1 MSFRQNVNQQLRD
14 AGYDDVA
21 DRVEMLLSDTIPSNR
36 NAPLQI
42 THNEANE
49 DLPLSGYGEDS
60 PDAISEFK
68 EPSDPIPDPGNFPP
82 PHKHNSDRVQN
93 MTNGWNSD
101 LSVYYNAP
109 AHTHRVYDCH
119 PQKMVRYDISSLQ
132 MSQYASNR
140 GFSND
145 SSIAPPSGLAGAKS
159 SIVKYAI
166 ATDTISA
173 ISGTTLG
180 SGPAVLAEIIN
191 GEVQPVVGDFK
202 RKQALGILGQQ
213 QGDGR
218 EGGRVKVAD
227 RLGPANGGDQIA
239 KKNTVWTI
247 TPAGSV
253 MSDNRPYEGKVIA
266 AANSANT
273 AGQLYPYYSFEDNV
287 TDLSGH
293 GLDLTASSASYS
305 ATSKIGS
312 KSARFQGSSYFER
325 AHDDMF
331 TPSVGGGMRVSFW
344 FRLDT
349 HPTISAG
356 DYQGLVTKGE
366 FDPAGSHNG
375 GVTGFVGEWAI
386 LYYQQTTK
394 HIDGSEASAA
404 DFFVGLKTDVAAL
417 SVYGGGTTGKIEAGD
432 WYFFDII
439 IRDNQTWSFSMRST
453 DASASVDTSSTYAG
467 NPVAVASEPMR
478 IGLNDSPYAAHAAHD
493 IGKLGG
499 NSGDFL
505 LDGVTF
511 SKDFTTSTDTL
522 FNSNLGIATSY
533 DGTLI
538 SNILPNANET
548 LITGTYQV
556 QDVRNVYTAVDSTSG
571 AVRPAIKITKPANS
585 SDDIT
590 IEVGT
595 STSKYI
601 GDFTADPSV
610 ATVTQTSDPKGA
622 TVTWHGQFEGYPID
636 ISDTDNGYVVSSTS
650 ARASECLVKVSTI
663 GSGAQNIGRSGE
675 TQGPQ
680 DADGTVAAGAVVRN
694 PHFGESADPVAKAKE
709 RGYSTG
715 GAITVRNPTSNS
727 YANGAVIKV
736 ESSGNGWVIL

>member
-1 MSFRQNVNQQLRD
+1 MSFRQNVSQQLRD
-14 AGYDDVA
+14 AGHDDVA
-21 DRVEMLLSDTIPSNR
+21 DSIELLLSDTIPETK

-119 PQKMVRYDISSLQ
+119 PQKIVRYDISSLQ

-145 SSIAPPSGLAGAKS
+145 SSISPPSGLAGAKG

-166 ATDTISA
+166 ATDTIPA

-191 GEVQPVVGDFK
+191 GTVQPVVGDFK

-239 KKNTVWTI
+239 KKNTTWTI

-253 MSDNRPYEGKVIA
+253 MDSDRPYEGKVIA

-273 AGQLYPYYSFEDNV
+273 AGQLYPYYSFESNV

-305 ATSKIGS
+305 SSVYKIGS

-331 TPSVGGGMRVSFW
+331 TPTVGGGMRVSFW
-344 FRLDT
+344 IRWDAL
-349 HPTISAG
+349 SSVVLSN
-356 DYQGLVTKGE
+356 YQGIVTKGDLNGSALA
-366 FDPAGSHNG
+366 FD
-375 GVTGFVGEWAI
+375 GEWGI
-386 LYYQQTTK
+386 FYK
-394 HIDGSEASAA
+394 EESVGSSMDIALI
-404 DFFVGLKTDVAAL
+404 LKTNAATNVL
-417 SVYGGGTTGKIEAGD
+417 GGAFIGSPASLGNLQTGD
-432 WYFFDII
+432 WYFIDFGIKD
-439 IRDNQTWSFSMRST
+439 DNTYFFNVRSA
-453 DASASVDTSSTYAG
+453 DDSSAANLNRSGTYTGTPVVATSQPMHIGWNDDPYSGTASST
-467 NPVAVASEPMR
+467 
-478 IGLNDSPYAAHAAHD
+478 
-493 IGKLGG
+493 GKLGSH
-499 NSGDFL
+499 SGDVL
-505 LDGVTF
+505 IDGMCFT
-511 SKDFTTSTDTL
+511 KDFTTSTDAL
-522 FNSNLGIATSY
+522 YNSGDGIATSY

-538 SNILPNANET
+538 ANILPNANET
-548 LITGTYQV
+548 LLTGTYQV

-571 AVRPAIKITKPANS
+571 AVRPAIKVTKPVNS
-585 SDDIT
+585 SNDIT

-601 GDFTADPSV
+601 SDFTADPSV
-610 ATVTQTSDPKGA
+610 ATVTQTSDTKGA

-636 ISDTDNGYVVSSTS
+636 ISDTDNGYVLSSTS

-694 PHFGESADPVAKAKE
+694 SHFGESADPVAKAKE

-715 GAITVRNPTSNS
+715 GAITVRNPTSSS
-727 YANGAVIKV
+727 YANGTVIKV

>member
-1 MSFRQNVNQQLRD
+1 MSYRQNVSQQLRD
-14 AGYDDVA
+14 AGHDDVA
-21 DRVEMLLSDTIPSNR
+21 DSIELLLSDTTPETK

-145 SSIAPPSGLAGAKS
+145 SSIAPPSGLAGAES

-180 SGPAVLAEIIN
+180 AGPAVLAEIIN
-191 GEVQPVVGDFK
+191 GVVQPVVGDFK
-202 RKQALGILGQQ
+202 KKPAIGILGQQ
-213 QGDGR
+213 QGKGR
-218 EGGRVKVAD
+218 EGGKLKLPEK
-227 RLGPANGGDQIA
+227 LGPVNGGDPVA
-239 KKNTVWTI
+239 KKNAVWTI

-253 MSDNRPYEGKVIA
+253 MGSDRPYEGKVI
-266 AANSANT
+266 NSAGT
-273 AGQLYPYYSFEDNV
+273 AGQLYPHYSFEDNGN
-287 TDLSGH
+287 DLSGN
-293 GLDLTASSASYS
+293 GLDLTASSAAYS
-305 ATSKIGS
+305 STSKVDS

-325 AHDDMF
+325 AHHDIF
-331 TPSVGGGMRVSFW
+331 TPSAGDGMRVSFW
-344 FRLDT
+344 IRWDSLSS
-349 HPTISAG
+349 IVSG
-356 DYQGLVTKGE
+356 NYQGIITKC
-366 FDPAGSHNG
+366 DLNGSTS
-375 GVTGFVGEWAI
+375 VIDGEWGIFYKQTSGVGSAMDIAWIFKTNSATNI
-386 LYYQQTTK
+386 LGGAFVSAPATLGDLQTGAWYF
-394 HIDGSEASAA
+394 IDVGITDDGTCFFNVRSPDDSSAA
-404 DFFVGLKTDVAAL
+404 NLNTSGTYSGTPVAA
-417 SVYGGGTTGKIEAGD
+417 
-432 WYFFDII
+432 
-439 IRDNQTWSFSMRST
+439 
-453 DASASVDTSSTYAG
+453 
-467 NPVAVASEPMR
+467 ASEPMR
-478 IGLNDSPYAAHAAHD
+478 IGWNDDPSSGSASSD
-493 IGKLGG
+493 GKLGS
-499 NSGDFL
+499 NSGDVLIDSVFF
-505 LDGVTF
+505 T
-511 SKDFTTSTDTL
+511 KDLTASTDTL
-522 FNSNLGIATSY
+522 YNMYRWPST
-533 DGTLI
+533 
-538 SNILPNANET
+538 ILPNANET

-556 QDVRNVYTAVDSTSG
+556 QDVRNVYTAVTSTSG
-571 AVRPAIKITKPANS
+571 ATRPAIKITKPANS
-585 SDDIT
+585 SNDIA

-595 STSKYI
+595 STSKYMS
-601 GDFTADPSV
+601 DFTADPSV

-636 ISDTDNGYVVSSTS
+636 IFDTDNGYVVSSTS

-680 DADGTVAAGAVVRN
+680 DAEGTVAAGAVVRN

-715 GAITVRNPTSNS
+715 GAITVRNPTSSS
-727 YANGAVIKV
+727 YSNGTVIKV

>member
-253 MSDNRPYEGKVIA
+253 MSDDRPYEGKVIA

-273 AGQLYPYYSFEDNV
+273 AGQLYPYYSFEDNGN
-287 TDLSGH
+287 DLSGH
-293 GLDLTASSASYS
+293 GFDLTASSASYS

-344 FRLDT
+344 LYF
-349 HPTISAG
+349 SAQSNETPG
-356 DYQGLVTKGE
+356 DVQGLITKCTL
-366 FDPAGSHNG
+366 DPGGSHG
-375 GVTGFVGEWAI
+375 GLAFAGEWGLFYRAVDDATVSTSEVLFAI
-386 LYYQQTTK
+386 SSPSATLLVSSGSMGKLLNNDWYF
-394 HIDGSEASAA
+394 IDFMIKDDNSYALNWRSADDSFNDSENTSGTWVGTSAA
-404 DFFVGLKTDVAAL
+404 DNTH
-417 SVYGGGTTGKIEAGD
+417 
-432 WYFFDII
+432 
-439 IRDNQTWSFSMRST
+439 
-453 DASASVDTSSTYAG
+453 
-467 NPVAVASEPMR
+467 PMR
-478 IGLNDSPYAAHAAHD
+478 IGFNDNSYPGQT
-493 IGKLGG
+493 GKLGA
-499 NSGDFL
+499 NSGDVFI
-505 LDGVTF
+505 DGVSF

-522 FNSNLGIATSY
+522 FNSGAGIATSY

-538 SNILPNANET
+538 ANILPNANET
-548 LITGTYQV
+548 LLTGTYQV

-585 SDDIT
+585 SDDIS

-601 GDFTADPSV
+601 SDFTADPSV

-650 ARASECLVKVSTI
+650 ARASECLVKVSAI

-715 GAITVRNPTSNS
+715 GSITVRNPTSSS
-727 YANGAVIKV
+727 YANGTVIKV

>member
-1 MSFRQNVNQQLRD
+1 MSYKQNVSQQLRA
-14 AGYDDVA
+14 AGHDDVA
-21 DRVEMLLSDTIPSNR
+21 DSIELLLSDTIPETK

-109 AHTHRVYDCH
+109 AHVHRVYDCH

-145 SSIAPPSGLAGAKS
+145 SSIAPPSGLSGAKS

-180 SGPAVLAEIIN
+180 AGPAVLAEIIN
-191 GEVQPVVGDFK
+191 GVVQPVVGDFK
-202 RKQALGILGQQ
+202 KKPAIGILGQQ
-213 QGDGR
+213 KGDGR
-218 EGGRVKVAD
+218 EGGNLKLPEK
-227 RLGPANGGDQIA
+227 LGPANGGDPVA

-253 MSDNRPYEGKVIA
+253 MGSNRPYEGKVI
-266 AANSANT
+266 NSAGT
-273 AGQLYPYYSFEDNV
+273 AGQLYPHYSFEDNGN
-287 TDLSGH
+287 DLSGH
-293 GLDLTASSASYS
+293 GLDLTASSATYS
-305 ATSKIGS
+305 STSKAGN

-325 AHDDMF
+325 AHHDMF
-331 TPSVGGGMRVSFW
+331 TPSVGDGMRVSFW
-344 FRLDT
+344 IRWDT
-349 HPTISAG
+349 LSSTTVSAYHG
-356 DYQGLVTKGE
+356 VITKSVLNGALSTLTGE
-366 FDPAGSHNG
+366 WGIFYKQASGVGSAMDIAWFLKTNSHTNVLGGAFPSSPASLGNLQTG
-375 GVTGFVGEWAI
+375 AWYFIDVGITDDNTGFFNVRSPDDS
-386 LYYQQTTK
+386 T
-394 HIDGSEASAA
+394 AA
-404 DFFVGLKTDVAAL
+404 NLNT
-417 SVYGGGTTGKIEAGD
+417 SITYSGT
-432 WYFFDII
+432 
-439 IRDNQTWSFSMRST
+439 
-453 DASASVDTSSTYAG
+453 
-467 NPVAVASEPMR
+467 PVAVASEPMR
-478 IGLNDSPYAAHAAHD
+478 IGWNHDPYSETASNES
-493 IGKLGG
+493 KLGHQ
-499 NSGDFL
+499 SGDVLIDSVFF
-505 LDGVTF
+505 T
-511 SKDFTTSTDTL
+511 KDLTASTDTL
-522 FNSNLGIATSY
+522 YNMFSWPST
-533 DGTLI
+533 
-538 SNILPNANET
+538 ILPNASET

-556 QDVRNVYTAVDSTSG
+556 QDVRNVYTAVDSTSD

-585 SDDIT
+585 SNDIT

-601 GDFTADPSV
+601 SDFTADPSV

-663 GSGAQNIGRSGE
+663 GS
-675 TQGPQ
+675 
-680 DADGTVAAGAVVRN
+680 AGAVVRN
-694 PHFGESADPVAKAKE
+694 PNFGESADPVAKAKE

-715 GAITVRNPTSNS
+715 GAITVRNPTSSS
-727 YANGAVIKV
+727 YANGTVIKV